1 MSIRGR
7 QRNQSALYYDSLR
20 PKTRLYTKLDTLRIT
35 LEDLP
40 DRQSVLGRLHTRIY
54 ESKYARIKNADT
66 CLMAGVVAYFTHLQK
81 IKTPGVGLRYFIDKK
96 LQF

>member
-20 PKTRLYTKLDTLRIT
+20 PKTRLYTRIDTLRIT
-35 LEDLP
+35 LEALP

-54 ESKYARIKNADT
+54 ENKYARIKNADT
-66 CLMAGVVAYFTHLQK
+66 CLMAGVVAYFACLEK
-81 IKTPGVGLRYFIDKK
+81 IKTPRVRLRSFHDKK